1 MLASAHRRHAL
12 ALTLV
17 AASALVVWYSNQI
30 APHIHDLTGGWGQA
44 YLFPR
49 MTPVGADFRDGVY
62 YPGTLLSRGDDPYS
76 APALWYPPFSVLAFL
91 PYQLFD
97 PGRAYS
103 IQVLLQSLLNLACVW
118 MAVRITCLSSP
129 DRASPEGPQ
138 GVPDARLPVLGVCLA
153 FLSISSYG
161 YLFSVE
167 RGNFDIYTMAL
178 ALAGLWILLRSPR
191 RLWLQVIC
199 FSAAAHLKVYP
210 AVFLILLFWKH
221 GRGSVVPVLVV
232 NTALL
237 LCIGPGP
244 AQHFIERLIGVAATT
259 ASWVGNHS
267 AASFG
272 QMVNDYLGARGLPP
286 MPGVVLL
293 APPVLIWL
301 GSLALLLRRGF
312 SGHGAVWLFAASVP
326 LMNLVPATSHD
337 YKLVLLGAPLS
348 ILLVALLQE
357 YVRSGRRLPFAQ
369 LILAC
374 IMLVFLS
381 VSYVGL
387 PSILGNKYP
396 FVLGLEALLLW
407 AAGTARSPADLAAAV
422 VPGRPPGG
430 AAAGL

>member
-1 MLASAHRRHAL
+1 MLAPARRRQAL

-17 AASALVVWYSNQI
+17 AASVLVVWYSNQI
-30 APHIHDLTGGWGQA
+30 APHIRDLTGGWGQA
-44 YLFPR
+44 YLFPW

-62 YPGTLLSRGDDPYS
+62 HPGTLLSRGEDPYS

-103 IQVLLQSLLNLACVW
+103 IQVFLQALLNLACVW
-118 MAVRITCLSSP
+118 TAVRITGSLVP
-129 DRASPEGPQ
+129 NRAPSEGSPEALSP
-138 GVPDARLPVLGVCLA
+138 RLPALGLGLA
-153 FLSISSYG
+153 FLAISSYG
-161 YLFSVE
+161 FHFSVE

-178 ALAGLWILLRSPR
+178 SLAGLGLLLHSPR

-210 AVFLILLFWKH
+210 AVLLILPIWKH
-221 GRGSVVPVLVV
+221 GRKSLVPIFAV
-232 NTALL
+232 NVALL
-237 LCIGPGP
+237 FCLGPVP
-244 AQHFIERLIGVAATT
+244 ALHFIERLAGISATT

-272 QMVNDYLGARGLPP
+272 QMVNGFLGARELPP
-286 MPGVVLL
+286 MPEVVFL

-301 GSLALLLRRGF
+301 GSLAILLRRGY

-337 YKLVLLGAPLS
+337 YKLVLLAVPLS
-348 ILLVALLQE
+348 MLLVALLEE
-357 YVRSGRRLPFAQ
+357 YVRSGRRLSLAQ
-369 LILAC
+369 LALAC
-374 IMLVFLS
+374 FLLVFLS

-387 PSILGNKYP
+387 PSVVGNKYP
-396 FVLGLEALLLW
+396 FILGVQALVLW
-407 AAGTARSPADLAAAV
+407 ALVTTPSFQMQDSIST
-422 VPGRPPGG
+422 
-430 AAAGL
+430 